1 MNINQMGQINT
12 KTGVDALTEKAREQA
27 KHKEYFPQMLH
38 RTEIEEDELKR
49 MLKGYKDLNIDET
62 NFDFGMK
69 MVGISKQQR

>member
-1 MNINQMGQINT
+1 
-12 KTGVDALTEKAREQA
+12 
-27 KHKEYFPQMLH
+27 MLR